1 MAENFEAR
9 SGVGLRD
16 RAFAWTSA
24 VYILL
29 ANALSKMKS

>member
-1 MAENFEAR
+1 MAENFDAR